1 MFGNIIEER
10 ENMRYELKSIPIW
23 PLTKVMFFIN
33 LIGGFI
39 FGFLYALFAG
49 FIMTVMSQVPMFQ
62 SENMDIGKMSMG
74 ILIVV
79 MPFVFAFFSAFFN
92 TIIGI
97 IIAFLYNLITR
108 LVGGIELQLQ
118 LVGEEQQSQ
127 FKPQPIIAQ
136 TAATSS
142 SPSAPPPFPST
153 PPPPK
158 PPEQKDTDNNSQNNN
173 DSMI

>member
-1 MFGNIIEER
+1 
-10 ENMRYELKSIPIW
+10 MRYELKSIPIW
-23 PLTKVMFFIN
+23 PLTKVMFFLN

-49 FIMTVMSQVPMFQ
+49 FIMTVMSQLPILQ
-62 SENMDIGKMSMG
+62 SENMDMGKMSMG

-97 IIAFLYNLITR
+97 VIAFLYNLITR

-118 LVGEEQQSQ
+118 LVGEEQPSQ

-142 SPSAPPPFPST
+142 VPPAPPFSGT

-158 PPEQKDTDNNSQNNN
+158 PPEEKNINDNSQNKD
-173 DSMI
+173 DSNLI